1 MSELLRIQRALQ
13 NHLLQSP
20 LLQNHVLDSSDAD
33 ANAALNSLIVESER
47 VPRATRL
54 NIYANA
60 YRARIAEAL
69 SVDFCGLHTYVGDEA
84 FAELIDAYIE
94 RHPSHYFSLRN
105 IGGELTNYLKITSPY
120 AAHAE
125 LHELAQFEW
134 TLCHAFDAADAMCA
148 DAAYFSTLPPQQ
160 WPDITL
166 RFLPSLRILSMRSN
180 APEIWKSLNAKK
192 EPPVVEI
199 SAKEQSWIVWRRD
212 LKILFRPLDTVEKVA
227 LDIFMRGETF
237 FNVCD
242 ELAEELPESEVPQR
256 SVNILQQWLADG
268 LIVAP

>member
-13 NHLLQSP
+13 NHLLQNP
-20 LLQNHVLDSSDAD
+20 PLQNPVLGSDD
-33 ANAALNSLIVESER
+33 TDVNAALSSLIVESER

-54 NIYANA
+54 HIYANA

-69 SVDFCGLHTYVGDEA
+69 SVDFSGLHTYVGDEA
-84 FAELIDAYIE
+84 LAELIDAYIE

-105 IGGELTNYLKITSPY
+105 TGSELANYLKMTAPY
-120 AAHAE
+120 AEHAE

-134 TLCHAFDAADAMCA
+134 ALCHAFDAADAMCA

-166 RFLPSLRILSMRSN
+166 QFLPSLRILSMRSN
-180 APEIWKSLNAKK
+180 APEIWKSLNAEKA
-192 EPPVVEI
+192 PPVVEI
-199 SAKEQSWIVWRRD
+199 SAKEQPWIVWRRE
-212 LKILFRPLDTVEKVA
+212 LKILFRPLDAVEKIA

-237 FNVCD
+237 SNVCN

-268 LIVAP
+268 LIVRP